1 MTPVTLNSDV
11 KLKGASLAD
20 IAKVASDVI
29 STLDGRK
36 TLLSVK
42 DVSGNSGAK
51 TFICNQEKIPRCIVK
66 VAEQKSIMNSHP
78 NTISRVTA
86 ATKVMREHGV
96 APAII
101 VKGLSLI
108 HI

>member
-1 MTPVTLNSDV
+1 MNPATLNSDV

-20 IAKVASDVI
+20 IAKVASDAI

-51 TFICNQEKIPRCIVK
+51 TFICNQEEIPRCIVK

-78 NTISRVTA
+78 NTISRVNAVSNTHQTQP
-86 ATKVMREHGV
+86 TKR
-96 APAII
+96 I
-101 VKGLSLI
+101 V
-108 HI
+108 